1 MEEII
6 IIGAG
11 GHARVV
17 IDAALTNKNLKI
29 LGFLDDGDIDN
40 ILGIKKLGN
49 ISEIQ
54 KFKNFKFHIALGN
67 NEVREKL
74 GEKIGEEKLVTIVH
88 PKAYLSQDII
98 LGNGCYIGANV
109 VINSKTILE
118 NLVIVNTG
126 SIIEH
131 DCILRKSSH
140 ISYGALIGSSTKIK
154 EKVYVEMGKII
165 KRGEIIKGDMR

>member
-1 MEEII
+1 MDEII

-17 IDAALTNKNLKI
+17 IDAALTNKNIKI
-29 LGFLDDGDIDN
+29 VGFLDDGDIEN
-40 ILGIKKLGN
+40 ILGIQKLGN
-49 ISEIQ
+49 VSEIEN
-54 KFKNFKFHIALGN
+54 FKNFKFHIAFGN
-67 NEVREKL
+67 NEIREKL
-74 GEKIGEEKLVTIVH
+74 SEKIGEEKLVTIVH

-118 NLVIVNTG
+118 DLVIVNTG

-140 ISYGALIGSSTKIK
+140 ISYGVLVGSSVEISEKI
-154 EKVYVEMGKII
+154 YVDMGRII
-165 KRGEIIKGDMR
+165 KRGEIVKGDIR